1 MIEPL
6 SLEEL
11 HSLLKPYNW
20 DDFEA
25 TQDGYLP
32 IAQQPADP
40 EGISF
45 YMRVG
50 LHMKRPMQVIIAE
63 GNFVRMRAEKRWPE
77 WQPQFKTIDPKNPKE
92 SLYKK
97 ISVTY
102 QVQQHTYASGGP
114 YKDPAEL
121 DKEWCPAVLYA
132 NTLYGGAGGGSAIS
146 TLYAGSQQMLY
157 PGTMVPNTYTGT
169 GYITNYTS
177 YGGNGGY
184 SGGTGGSGYA
194 TSGLVNVSQTQYQQ
208 LLGQAQYQPQ
218 NTQSGGGSGGL
229 LGGIAGLVNTLFGS
243 GTTKI

>member
-1 MIEPL
+1 MTEPL

-63 GNFVRMRAEKRWPE
+63 GNFVRMRVEKRWLE

-92 SLYKK
+92 SLYEK
-97 ISVTY
+97 ISAAY
-102 QVQQHTYASGGP
+102 QMQQYTSTSGGS
-114 YKDPAEL
+114 YKNPAEF
-121 DKEWCPAVLYA
+121 DKEWCPAVLYVNA
-132 NTLYGGAGGGSAIS
+132 IHAG
-146 TLYAGSQQMLY
+146 GSQQIQY
-157 PGTMVPNTYTGT
+157 TIPNTYTRYNINVILQQAQTLQNMLGAGT
-169 GYITNYTS
+169 T
-177 YGGNGGY
+177 
-184 SGGTGGSGYA
+184 
-194 TSGLVNVSQTQYQQ
+194 QQ
-208 LLGQAQYQPQ
+208 LGQ
-218 NTQSGGGSGGL
+218 SSGL
-229 LGGIAGLVNTLFGS
+229 LGGIAGLANTLFGS